1 MGDQRRLKNSSA
13 RPPQMLSPASPSRK
27 GATDGPAALPAGASL
42 DADAA
47 GLGLGATV
55 GCSEGAA
62 VGVAAGVGEGAVVG
76 RAGRIT
82 ALLGGTVASG
92 AGVAAMGVAAG

>member
-13 RPPQMLSPASPSRK
+13 RPPHTHSPASPSRK
-27 GATDGPAALPAGASL
+27 GAADGPAVLPAGTSL

-47 GLGLGATV
+47 GLGLGVTA
-55 GCSEGAA
+55 GCSVGAA
-62 VGVAAGVGEGAVVG
+62 GGVGEGAVVG

-92 AGVAAMGVAAG
+92 AGVAGLDVAAG

>member
-13 RPPQMLSPASPSRK
+13 RLPHTHSPASPSRK
-27 GATDGPAALPAGASL
+27 GAADGPAVLPAGTSL

-47 GLGLGATV
+47 GLGLGVTV
-55 GCSEGAA
+55 GCSVGA
-62 VGVAAGVGEGAVVG
+62 AAGVGEGAVVG

-92 AGVAAMGVAAG
+92 AGVVGMDVAAG

>member
-1 MGDQRRLKNSSA
+1 MGDQRRLKNSSV
-13 RPPQMLSPASPSRK
+13 RPPHTHSPASPSRK
-27 GATDGPAALPAGASL
+27 GAADGPAVLPAGTSL

-47 GLGLGATV
+47 GLGLGVTV
-55 GCSEGAA
+55 GCSVGAA
-62 VGVAAGVGEGAVVG
+62 VGVAAGVGEGTVVG

-92 AGVAAMGVAAG
+92 AGVVGMDVAAG